1 MKYVKEF
8 IAALLPQL
16 LLLTVCLLVIF
27 VTQCTPAYAGTI
39 PSAAERHRNTLVR
52 AAHWG
57 FGMDAPISTMA
68 AQVHQGSRWLTD
80 ARSSVGAQALAKFIV
95 AKSQLVS
102 EVYLSHIIP

>member
-39 PSAAERHRNTLVR
+39 PSAAERHRNTLLR

-68 AQVHQGSRWLTD
+68 AQVHQESRWQTD
-80 ARSSVGAQALAKFIV
+80 ARSPVGAQGLEIGRAHA
-95 AKSQLVS
+95 
-102 EVYLSHIIP
+102 